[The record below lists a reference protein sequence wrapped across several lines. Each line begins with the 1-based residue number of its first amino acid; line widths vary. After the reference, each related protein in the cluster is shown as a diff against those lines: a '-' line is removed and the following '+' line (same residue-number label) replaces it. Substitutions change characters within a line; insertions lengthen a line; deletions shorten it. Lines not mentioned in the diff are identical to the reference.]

1 MPIESL
7 LLDIGVARVADAAFK
22 VAGGSQIDMA
32 EIANV
37 GAKINWNSAVGEGEG
52 AVFAIST
59 KAKSIDI
66 TVGAMTIDTTSLAL
80 LTGNTAPSLGV
91 TATPALVQTTGITV
105 TAVAPYFAF
114 GIKSNDITGI
124 TVAGATEAIPADCHF
139 IFPKCKIKAISD
151 ILPEVEGFAT
161 VKFEFTAVRSTDT
174 LMTIVQNQTTA
185 ALALA

>member
-1 MPIESL
+1 MAITAL
-7 LLDIGVARVADAAFK
+7 LADIGVARVADAAFK

-32 EIANV
+32 EIASV

-52 AVFAIST
+52 AIFAIST

-80 LTGNTAPSLGV
+80 LTGNTAPVVAGE
-91 TATPALVQTTGITV
+91 APALVQTTPFTV
-105 TAVAPYFAF
+105 TAVPPYFAF

-139 IFPKCKIKAISD
+139 VFPKCKIKAISD

-185 ALALA
+185 ALALT

>member
-7 LLDIGVARVADAAFK
+7 LLDIAVARVADAAFK
-22 VAGGSQIDMA
+22 VAGGSQLDLS
-32 EIANV
+32 EITKV
-37 GAKINWNSAVGEGEG
+37 EAKINWNSAVGKGEG
-52 AVFAIST
+52 AIFAIST
-59 KAKSIDI
+59 KAESIAI

-80 LTGNTAPSLGV
+80 LTGNTAPVV
-91 TATPALVQTTGITV
+91 TGTTPTLVQTTDLKV

-114 GIKSNDITGI
+114 GIKANDITGI
-124 TVAGATEAIPADCHF
+124 TVPGATEAIPADCHF
-139 IFPKCKIKAISD
+139 IFPKCKITAISD

-161 VKFEFTAVRSTDT
+161 VTMAFTAMRSTDT